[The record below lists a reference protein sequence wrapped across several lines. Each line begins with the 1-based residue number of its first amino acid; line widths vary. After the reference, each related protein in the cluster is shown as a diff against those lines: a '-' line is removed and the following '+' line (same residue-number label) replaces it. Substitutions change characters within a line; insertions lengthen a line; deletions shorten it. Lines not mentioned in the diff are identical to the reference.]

1 MIILG
6 LDPGLAHTGW
16 GVVRCVG
23 NNLSYV
29 ACGRVSTSPK
39 LSTPERL
46 ALLYAGIQSVVE
58 THKPEAAAVEEVFVN
73 NNARS
78 SLVLGQARGISLL
91 VPTQAGLEVAEYA
104 ALQIKKSLVGYGRAE
119 KSQVGHMV
127 QMLLPT
133 AKVESEDA
141 ADALAVAITHSHHL
155 QTRQRLAG

>member
-16 GVVRCVG
+16 GVIRCVG
-23 NNLSYV
+23 SNLSYV

-39 LSTPERL
+39 LPTPERL
-46 ALLYAGIQSVVE
+46 ALLYTGIQSVVE

-91 VPTQAGLEVAEYA
+91 VPTQAGLAVAEYA

-155 QTRQRLAG
+155 QIQHRIAS